1 MVEIQSCE
9 LCAQFL
15 ALLSSGLGMEVKAF
29 ALPKALKFNLS

>member
-15 ALLSSGLGMEVKAF
+15 ALLGSGLVMEVKAF
-29 ALPKALKFNLS
+29 ALPKALKLS